1 MPTDD
6 GPHAAAD
13 PNGTGEHGS
22 LDALR
27 DRLDAVDASLLDL
40 IAERLRLSAEVA
52 RRKAASGSALFRRER
67 EEDVIA
73 ARRASGRS
81 RGIDP
86 ELCEDVFRRLILESH
101 KWQSAIIRES
111 SGVDRKKV
119 AIIGGEGAM
128 GSFLARFLGE
138 QGHDVVVAD
147 VDTDVTPERAAGAA
161 DAVIVSVPIRATE
174 EVIRRVG
181 PLVREGGLLMD
192 VTSLKQAPVRAMLES
207 SRCEVIGAHPMF
219 APSVGSV
226 HRQVVALCPA
236 RGERWLEWVRGV
248 LLSQGAEII
257 VCTPEQHDRAMSV
270 IQVLRH
276 AATIAFGRALHQLGV
291 DIEDSLRYSSPIY
304 RLELIMTGRLF
315 GQDPE
320 LYADLGLGNPHRR
333 RAVDALEAAVE
344 GIAEIV
350 RTGDRDGFIAE
361 FEKVAS
367 YFDGFSERA
376 MAESGALIQRMVE
389 RM

>member
-1 MPTDD
+1 
-6 GPHAAAD
+6 
-13 PNGTGEHGS
+13 
-22 LDALR
+22 
-27 DRLDAVDASLLDL
+27 
-40 IAERLRLSAEVA
+40 
-52 RRKAASGSALFRRER
+52 
-67 EEDVIA
+67 VIV

-111 SGVDRKKV
+111 RGVERKKIAV
-119 AIIGGEGAM
+119 VGGAGAM

-147 VDTDVTPERAAGAA
+147 VDTDVTPERAAGEA
-161 DAVIVSVPIRATE
+161 DVVIVSVPIRVTE

-181 PLVREGGLLMD
+181 PLVREDGLLMD
-192 VTSLKQAPVRAMLES
+192 VTSLKEAPVRTMLEA

-236 RGERWLEWVRGV
+236 RGDRWPGWVRGV
-248 LLSQGAEII
+248 LLGQGGEVIE
-257 VCTPEQHDRAMSV
+257 CTPEEHDRAMSV

-276 AATIAFGRALHQLGV
+276 AATIAFGRALRDLGV
-291 DIEDSLRYSSPIY
+291 DIDESLRYSSPIY

-320 LYADLGLGNPHRR
+320 LYADLGLGNAHRR
-333 RAVDALEAAVE
+333 EAVDALEAAVE

-350 RTGDRDGFIAE
+350 RTGDRAGFVAE

-367 YFDGFSERA
+367 YFDGFSARA
-376 MAESGALIQRMVE
+376 MTESGALIQKLVE